1 MPATAH
7 TISVI
12 TDEVSPRLE
21 DGIVFALEE
30 GVSIVDVRSIGG
42 VNFLS
47 LDPVAQKAAARQ
59 IRDAGLKV
67 GCFATPLLKWSPPGK
82 TAKTVGDQFGFDAK
96 GRSNAE
102 LYRDAFEAASILG
115 ARDLRIFTFLTYDG
129 FAVSDLQRDLDQLLR
144 LAERH
149 DAVLHVENEPVCNVD
164 GVGELVRLMQA
175 WRHPR
180 LRALL
185 DIGNAWW
192 AGKPTSEAE
201 LREVMPYV
209 SIMHFKDFSAS
220 AGRVVSLGAGDVPY
234 ATLLRTCLGATN
246 GRALTLT
253 VETHV
258 PSDPAQATR
267 ASLAAL
273 RSCLATAL
281 APTDG
286 GSGSSAAAAMTAVD
300 GPRRGR

>member
-1 MPATAH
+1 MPETAH

-21 DGIVFALEE
+21 DGIAFALEE
-30 GVSIVDVRSIGG
+30 GVSVVDVRSIDGI
-42 VNFLS
+42 NFLS
-47 LDPVAQKAAARQ
+47 LTPTAQKAAAWQ
-59 IRDAGLKV
+59 IMDAGLKV
-67 GCFATPLLKWSPPGK
+67 GCLATPLLKWSPPGK
-82 TAKTVGDQFGFDAK
+82 AARTAGDQFGFDAK
-96 GRSNAE
+96 GRSNTE
-102 LYRDAFEAASILG
+102 LYSDAFEAAAILG
-115 ARDLRIFTFLTYDG
+115 ARDLRIFTFLTYDE
-129 FAVSDLQRDLDQLLR
+129 FAVSDLQRDLDELLQ

-164 GVGELVRLMQA
+164 GVGELIRLMQA

-192 AGKPTSEAE
+192 AGKPPSDAE
-201 LREVMPYV
+201 LMAVMPYV
-209 SIMHFKDFSAS
+209 SMMHFKDFSAGM
-220 AGRVVSLGAGDVPY
+220 GRVVPLSQGDIPY
-234 ATLLRTCLGATN
+234 AALLRTCLGATN

-258 PSDPAQATR
+258 PSDPVRATR

-273 RSCLATAL
+273 RRCLATAL
-281 APTDG
+281 APAD
-286 GSGSSAAAAMTAVD
+286 V
-300 GPRRGR
+300 